1 VQPGKGQPG
10 KGQPGKGQPGKGQ
23 PGKGQPGKGQPGKGQ
38 PVRTQPGA
46 SRGGGTRSGAAQTK
60 PAAKPSRP
68 QRFKTLRRT
77 SPTRRLS
84 FTLLSVAFA
93 ISLIVG
99 RLIQL
104 QGIEAPKLKTASER
118 QRMATTTVPTARGEI
133 TASDGTVLAM
143 TVQTDQVTA
152 DPPQINRLG
161 AVAAK
166 LATPLRMRK
175 AAILRLLRHPTSTE
189 YVLLKQSVNVS
200 TADVIGK
207 FGLTGIYLT
216 PSYTRV
222 YPGGDLAAG
231 LLGFTNQNKATG
243 VIKGEAGLELE
254 YNRLLTGRSGLLD
267 EEIDPSG
274 QIPNTESTIRKPMAA
289 GNLRLTIQ
297 SDIQWEAEQECAR
310 QVRLTKARNC
320 SVIVIQPST
329 GRILALAQYP
339 TFNPA
344 DPITSLDQTTDLP
357 VAEVFAPGSTAKVI
371 TAAAAFQ
378 YAGQTPRTAYTVPD
392 ALFWHGASYRDAE
405 PHPAVRYTI
414 AGIIAHSLNDGMVQV
429 AQHITPAEQYA
440 EFRAFGLGRLTGLGL
455 PGESSGLL
463 RPDSQWTGAY
473 RNERY
478 QISFGQSVDVT
489 AMQMASV
496 YATIANGGVRVAPSI
511 VAGHTTASGQYVPA
525 PKPVTRRVIP
535 AKTAAQ
541 LLTALEQV
549 PLVYQRGGEPWGII
563 RGYTVAA
570 KTGTA
575 QEQDNTYGSSFI
587 GIAPAT
593 SKDGLVVAVNIQD
606 PRKGGYFGIE
616 VAGPVF
622 NAVMKFAL
630 ATMKIAPDGGHV
642 RNVPLTVP

>member
-1 VQPGKGQPG
+1 V
-10 KGQPGKGQPGKGQ
+10 
-23 PGKGQPGKGQPGKGQ
+23 
-38 PVRTQPGA
+38 
-46 SRGGGTRSGAAQTK
+46 
-60 PAAKPSRP
+60 
-68 QRFKTLRRT
+68 RFKTLRRT

-104 QGIEAPKLKTASER
+104 QGIEAPKLKALSER
-118 QRMATTTVPTARGEI
+118 ERMATTTVPTARGEI
-133 TASDGTVLAM
+133 TTSDGTVLAM

-152 DPPQINRLG
+152 DPPQIKGLG

-166 LATPLRMRK
+166 LAGPLRMKK
-175 AAILRLLRHPTSTE
+175 AAILRLLRHPTSPK
-189 YVLLKQSVNVS
+189 YVLLKQSIDVT
-200 TADVIGK
+200 TADAISKLSLV
-207 FGLTGIYLT
+207 GIYLT
-216 PSYTRV
+216 PTYSRV

-231 LLGFTNQNKATG
+231 LLGFTNQDKATG
-243 VIKGEAGLELE
+243 VITGEAGLELT

-267 EEIDPSG
+267 EEIDPKG
-274 QIPNTESTIRKPMAA
+274 QIPNTTSTVRKPIPA

-297 SDIQWEAEQECAR
+297 SDIQWEAEQECAK
-310 QVRLTKARNC
+310 QVRLTKAKSC
-320 SVIVIQPST
+320 SVIVIQPRT

-339 TFNPA
+339 TFNPGG
-344 DPITSLDQTTDLP
+344 PITSLAQTTDLP
-357 VAEVFAPGSTAKVI
+357 VQEVFAPGSTAKVI
-371 TAAAAFQ
+371 TAAAAFE
-378 YAGQTPRTAYTVPD
+378 YAGETPRTSYMVPD
-392 ALFWHGASYRDAE
+392 ALFWHGAWYRDAE
-405 PHPAVRYTI
+405 PHPNQRYTI

-429 AQHITPAEQYA
+429 AQHVTPAEQYA
-440 EFRAFGLGRLTGLGL
+440 EFRAFGLGRYTGLNL
-455 PGESSGLL
+455 PGESPGLL
-463 RPDSQWTGAY
+463 RPDSEWNGDY

-496 YATIANGGVRVAPSI
+496 YATIANGGVRVAPTL
-511 VAGHTTASGQYVPA
+511 VAGHTTTAGKYVPA
-525 PKPVTRRVIP
+525 PRPATRRVIP
-535 AKTAAQ
+535 AKTAQ
-541 LLTALEQV
+541 ELLSALEQV
-549 PLVYQRGGEPWGII
+549 PLVYQHGGEPWGVVK
-563 RGYTVAA
+563 GYTVAA

-630 ATMKIAPDGGHV
+630 ATMKIPPDGGHV

>member
-1 VQPGKGQPG
+1 
-10 KGQPGKGQPGKGQ
+10 
-23 PGKGQPGKGQPGKGQ
+23 
-38 PVRTQPGA
+38 
-46 SRGGGTRSGAAQTK
+46 
-60 PAAKPSRP
+60 
-68 QRFKTLRRT
+68 
-77 SPTRRLS
+77 
-84 FTLLSVAFA
+84 LLSVAFA

-104 QGIEAPKLKTASER
+104 QGVDAPKLKTLSER
-118 QRMATTTVPTARGEI
+118 QRMATTTVPTPRGQI
-133 TASDGTVLAM
+133 TTSDGTVLAM

-152 DPPQINRLG
+152 DPPLLSETGPKGLI
-161 AVAAK
+161 AAAAK
-166 LATPLRMRK
+166 LARPLRMKK
-175 AAILRLLRHPTSTE
+175 AAILRLLRHPTSKD
-189 YVLLKQSVNVS
+189 YVLIKQSVDVT

-207 FGLTGIYLT
+207 LNLVGIYLT
-216 PSYTRV
+216 PTYTRV
-222 YPGGDLAAG
+222 YPGGDLGAG
-231 LLGFTNQNKATG
+231 LLGFTNQDKATG
-243 VIKGEAGLELE
+243 VIRGEAGLELT

-274 QIPNTESTIRKPMAA
+274 QIPNTTSTVRKPVPA

-297 SDIQWEAEQECAR
+297 SDIQWEAEQECAK
-310 QVRLTKARNC
+310 QVRLTKAKNC
-320 SVIVIQPST
+320 SVIVMQPRT
-329 GRILALAQYP
+329 GKILALAQYP
-339 TFNPA
+339 TFNPGG
-344 DPITSLDQTTDLP
+344 PITSLAQTEDLP
-357 VAEVFAPGSTAKVI
+357 VQEVFAPGSTAKVI

-378 YAGQTPRTAYTVPD
+378 YAGETPRTSYTVPD
-392 ALFWHGASYRDAE
+392 ALFWHGAWYRDAE
-405 PHPAVRYTI
+405 NHPALRYTI

-429 AQHITPAEQYA
+429 AQHVTPAEQYA
-440 EFRAFGLGRLTGLGL
+440 EFRAFGLGRYTGLDL
-455 PGESSGLL
+455 PGESPGLL
-463 RPDSQWTGAY
+463 RPDTEWTGDY

-511 VAGHTTASGQYVPA
+511 VAGHTTASGRYVSAPRPSQY
-525 PKPVTRRVIP
+525 RVIP
-535 AKTAAQ
+535 ARTAHE
-541 LLTALEQV
+541 LLSALEQV

-622 NAVMKFAL
+622 KAVMKFAL

-642 RNVPLTVP
+642 ANVPLTVP

>member
-1 VQPGKGQPG
+1 GNQTAPAARTGQPG
-10 KGQPGKGQPGKGQ
+10 SSPRATSRPAPARPGPGRAGAGQ
-23 PGKGQPGKGQPGKGQ
+23 
-38 PVRTQPGA
+38 
-46 SRGGGTRSGAAQTK
+46 
-60 PAAKPSRP
+60 AKPSAGSGRS
-68 QRFKTLRRT
+68 QRFKKLRRT
-77 SPTRRLS
+77 SPTRRLN
-84 FTLLSVAFA
+84 FALLSVAFA

-104 QGIEAPKLKTASER
+104 QGVDAPKLKTLSER
-118 QRMATTTVPTARGEI
+118 QRMATTTVPTPRGQI
-133 TASDGTVLAM
+133 TTSDGTVLAM

-152 DPPQINRLG
+152 DPPQMKKLS

-166 LATPLRMRK
+166 LARPLRMKK
-175 AAILRLLRHPTSTE
+175 AAILRLLRHPTSRD
-189 YVLLKQSVNVS
+189 YVLIKQSVDVT
-200 TADVIGK
+200 TADAINKLDLV
-207 FGLTGIYLT
+207 GIYLT
-216 PSYTRV
+216 PTYTRV

-243 VIKGEAGLELE
+243 VIRGEAGLELA

-267 EEIDPSG
+267 EEIDPRG
-274 QIPNTESTIRKPMAA
+274 QIPNTTSTVRKPVPA
-289 GNLRLTIQ
+289 GDLRLTIQ
-297 SDIQWEAEQECAR
+297 SDIQWEAEQECAK
-310 QVRLTKARNC
+310 QVRLTKAKNC
-320 SVIVIQPST
+320 SVIVIQPRT
-329 GRILALAQYP
+329 GKILALAQYP
-339 TFNPA
+339 TFNPSG
-344 DPITSLDQTTDLP
+344 PILSLTQTEDLP
-357 VAEVFAPGSTAKVI
+357 VQEVFAPGSTAKVI

-378 YAGQTPRTAYTVPD
+378 YAGETPRTSYTVPD
-392 ALFWHGASYRDAE
+392 ALFWHGAWYRDAE
-405 PHPAVRYTI
+405 NHPPLHYTI

-429 AQHITPAEQYA
+429 AQHVTPSEQYA
-440 EFRAFGLGRLTGLGL
+440 EFRAFGLGRYTGLNL
-455 PGESSGLL
+455 PGESPGLL
-463 RPDSQWTGAY
+463 RPDTQWTGDY

-511 VAGHTTASGQYVPA
+511 VAGHTTASGRYVRA
-525 PKPVTRRVIP
+525 PKPSTRRVIP
-535 AKTAAQ
+535 AKTAHE
-541 LLTALEQV
+541 LLSALEQV

-642 RNVPLTVP
+642 ANVPLTVP